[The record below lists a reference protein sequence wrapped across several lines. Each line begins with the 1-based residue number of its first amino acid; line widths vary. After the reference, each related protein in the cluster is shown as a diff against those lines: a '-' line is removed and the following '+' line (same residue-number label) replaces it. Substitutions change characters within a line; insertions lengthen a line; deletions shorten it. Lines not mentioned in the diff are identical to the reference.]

1 MGEVLGTGMKDIADD
16 LIVAEMTRLARAKY
30 GVEDDLTTLPVNVL
44 EELEDE
50 AAAIVEDL
58 LETECERDLEGRLA
72 RLKEAER

>member
-1 MGEVLGTGMKDIADD
+1 MKDIADD
-16 LIVAEMTRLARAKY
+16 LIVAEMARLARAKY